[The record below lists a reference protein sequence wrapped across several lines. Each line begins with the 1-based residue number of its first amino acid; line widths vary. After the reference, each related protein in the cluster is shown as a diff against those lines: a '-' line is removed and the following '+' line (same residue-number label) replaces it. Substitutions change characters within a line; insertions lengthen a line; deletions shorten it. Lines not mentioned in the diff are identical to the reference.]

1 MTPQK
6 NLFFNHTFYTM
17 KYDLIKYR
25 DMGMNSYTWF
35 WINENDHVVSPYF
48 DNEEDA
54 YEWVNI
60 TVLFKEQ

>member
-1 MTPQK
+1 
-6 NLFFNHTFYTM
+6 M